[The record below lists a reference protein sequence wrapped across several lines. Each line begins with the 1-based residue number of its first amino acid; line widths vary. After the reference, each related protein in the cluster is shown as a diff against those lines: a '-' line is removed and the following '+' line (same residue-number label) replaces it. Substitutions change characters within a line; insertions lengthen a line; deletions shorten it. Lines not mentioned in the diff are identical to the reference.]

1 MSRSLVKPNFPI
13 APSGYDQR
21 YMAEVVRQFSLF
33 LTQIGNPGDAR
44 HSSLTL
50 TNLQTDDFELEAGA
64 VYNHENYLM
73 ISSLDRS
80 SLRGSSM
87 TSSAGSVTVSIS

>member
-1 MSRSLVKPNFPI
+1 MSRSLAKPNFPI
-13 APSGYDQR
+13 PPSEYDQR

-33 LTQIGNPGDAR
+33 LAQTSNPGDAR

-50 TNLQTDDFELEAGA
+50 TNLQTDDFELQTGS

-73 ISSLDRS
+73 VTSLNRS

-87 TSSAGSVTVSIS
+87 TSVIGSVTVSIS

>member
-44 HSSLTL
+44 HTTLTL
-50 TNLQTDDFELEAGA
+50 TNLQTDDVGLETGA
-64 VYNHENYLM
+64 VYNHNNFLM
-73 ISSLDRS
+73 ITSLDRS
-80 SLRGSSM
+80 SARGSGM